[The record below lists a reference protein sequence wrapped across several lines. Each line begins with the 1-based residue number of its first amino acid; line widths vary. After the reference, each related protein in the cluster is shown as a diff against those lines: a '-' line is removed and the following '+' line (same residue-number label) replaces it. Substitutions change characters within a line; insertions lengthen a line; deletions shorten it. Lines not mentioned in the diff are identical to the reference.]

1 MFDICHLRPEEKIDQ
16 SEAAAEFRKALGDLA
31 NDGDDSFGESSSGES
46 VEPVALA
53 PKTRIEADALEQTTK
68 PPAFYNSPTGIDT
81 NWKELSI
88 FNSRILNYRQKVL
101 QLNYIH

>member
-53 PKTRIEADALEQTTK
+53 PKTRIEADALVVEQTTK

-88 FNSRILNYRQKVL
+88 FNFRIVIMDKRCF
-101 QLNYIH
+101 NYIH